1 VNDEAFTVWVTGA
14 EPRVLHDVA
23 DDLAARLAARRVRV
37 EVLDART
44 PGLETL
50 AGDALEQRIA
60 FVAGLLAQH
69 GVAVIVAL
77 PGSRRGRDGA
87 RARLGRMI
95 EVHVRAGVEAPT
107 SGYEAPER
115 AEAEVEVVAGR
126 PPAGVDH
133 VLPTLEVLSLLSRA
147 HDRSDSADEE
157 REVIRRLKSFGYL

>member
-37 EVLDART
+37 EMLDART
-44 PGLETL
+44 PGLEIL

-60 FVAGLLAQH
+60 FVAGLLVQH
-69 GVAVIVAL
+69 GVAVVVAL

-95 EVHVRAGVEAPT
+95 EVHVRTSGEAPD
-107 SGYEAPER
+107 YEAPER
-115 AEAEVEVVAGR
+115 AEVEVVAGR
-126 PPAGVDH
+126 PPAGLER
-133 VLPTLEVLSLLSRA
+133 VLPTLEVLNLLTRA